1 MEWAVLDWNESAI
14 GFYQRM
20 GAQLMN
26 EWRLCRLTGEAL
38 VRVGTQMP

>member
-14 GFYQRM
+14 GFYLRL
-20 GAQLMN
+20 GAVVMN

-38 VRVGTQMP
+38 AQVGSAKP